1 MPLSFR
7 RFFKK
12 CCVIIDCTEIFVE
25 HVIGLL
31 KQKYTILQSVLL
43 ISLIANNDDNIDES
57 AIDKIVCEILVS
69 TRTAG
74 TIYQYC
80 YY

>member
-31 KQKYTILQSVLL
+31 KQKYTILQSVLP

-57 AIDKIVCEILVS
+57 AIDKIVRVCC
-69 TRTAG
+69 AY
-74 TIYQYC
+74 IYLCPSVVPQE
-80 YY
+80 